1 MSKKGLF
8 TGLLALLLVFALLG
22 CEQVTSGGG
31 VGSGADPNDKWTEVT
46 SLDGLEGTWKSSV
59 TMIGVGPDGK
69 PIAAEQVTTMT
80 YPASGKDEVT
90 EQEIKDGVKTELQ
103 VDEVPP
109 TTTYV
114 SKDDFERMLKN
125 GEVPVL
131 GIPDLGNGIVY
142 LNSNKTKLKVVSSPQ
157 EVTKGPDDMPITDE
171 NWTDFQELSKSL
183 YKGDMELVF
192 SNGAPYMITMTQV
205 FHKQ

>member
-8 TGLLALLLVFALLG
+8 TGVLALLLVFALLG
-22 CEQVTSGGG
+22 CKPMTDSDQ
-31 VGSGADPNDKWTEVT
+31 WTKVT

-59 TMIGVGPDGK
+59 TANMDGG
-69 PIAAEQVTTMT
+69 AATLVMTIT

-183 YKGDMELVF
+183 YKGDMELTF
-192 SNGAPYMITMTQV
+192 SAGAPYTVTQTIIL
-205 FHKQ
+205 HKQ

>member
-22 CEQVTSGGG
+22 CEQVTSGTKP
-31 VGSGADPNDKWTEVT
+31 GSGPGTGASPDDKWTKVT
-46 SLDGLEGTWKSSV
+46 SLDGLDGTWKSSV
-59 TMIGVGPDGK
+59 TANMDGG
-69 PIAAEQVTTMT
+69 AVTLVMTIT

-183 YKGDMELVF
+183 YKGDMELAF

>member
-46 SLDGLEGTWKSSV
+46 SLDGLDGTWKSSV
-59 TMIGVGPDGK
+59 TANMDGGVATLVMT
-69 PIAAEQVTTMT
+69 IT

-192 SNGAPYMITMTQV
+192 SSGAPYMITMTQV

>member
-46 SLDGLEGTWKSSV
+46 SLDGLDGTWKSSV
-59 TMIGVGPDGK
+59 TANMDGGVATLVMT
-69 PIAAEQVTTMT
+69 IT

>member
-46 SLDGLEGTWKSSV
+46 SLDGLDGTWKSSV
-59 TMIGVGPDGK
+59 TANMDGG
-69 PIAAEQVTTMT
+69 AATLVMTIT

-183 YKGDMELVF
+183 YKGDMELAF
-192 SNGAPYMITMTQV
+192 SAGAPYMITMTQV

>member
-22 CEQVTSGGG
+22 CEPMTDSDQ
-31 VGSGADPNDKWTEVT
+31 WTKVT

-59 TMIGVGPDGK
+59 TANMDGG
-69 PIAAEQVTTMT
+69 AATLVMTIT

-183 YKGDMELVF
+183 YKGDMELAF
-192 SNGAPYMITMTQV
+192 SAGAPYMITMTQV